1 MSRCGKS
8 SRRCCPAQ
16 RWCWRRARS
25 FRPARSFSI
34 CSRGSGSPPLPCRP
48 RCGAACV
55 IGPCRIC
62 AVPSPAEREVAAVW
76 QEVLDLEGLGVHDNF
91 FELGGQSLLA
101 AQIVTRLN
109 DRVGSG
115 IALRQIFETP
125 TIAGLAAALS
135 TDAGEAQPGSA
146 PPGSAAAQ

>member
-1 MSRCGKS
+1 M
-8 SRRCCPAQ
+8 
-16 RWCWRRARS
+16 
-25 FRPARSFSI
+25 
-34 CSRGSGSPPLPCRP
+34 
-48 RCGAACV
+48 
-55 IGPCRIC
+55 
-62 AVPSPAEREVAAVW
+62 PSPAEREVAAVW